1 MPRPPIAPDKL
12 PLMEHNG
19 HTIDVIVHHGY
30 SIPDMGPLPRERV
43 LYGARDQNGERHW
56 RGSFEE
62 IGQLIDR
69 GFGKAPLASGVS

>member
-19 HTIDVIVHHGY
+19 HAVEVVVHHGY
-30 SIPDMGPLPRERV
+30 SIPDMGPLPRDRV

-56 RGSFEE
+56 RSSLEE

-69 GFGKAPLASGVS
+69 NFGAAPLASGVS